1 MTRLFDI
8 SRARSAGAVMLSR
21 STTTDMDIVLRV
33 KPISISWVG
42 AYDLELLFGDLAG
55 PCRGPSLRDEFSL
68 DIFTSEGT
76 HFQLE

>member
-1 MTRLFDI
+1 M
-8 SRARSAGAVMLSR
+8 
-21 STTTDMDIVLRV
+21 
-33 KPISISWVG
+33 PISWVE

-76 HFQLE
+76 HFQLKKLFRKKNSKEINIPENLRKSDQCQ

>member
-1 MTRLFDI
+1 M
-8 SRARSAGAVMLSR
+8 
-21 STTTDMDIVLRV
+21 
-33 KPISISWVG
+33 PISWAE

-76 HFQLE
+76 HFQLKKTVQKEK